1 MKKIDQVETGPYSA
15 RENDWQSRAE
25 GSV

>member
-1 MKKIDQVETGPYSA
+1 MTKIDQVETGPYSA

-25 GSV
+25 SSV